1 MNHVANL
8 RGDPVGDLKL
18 SVSLG
23 YWQDRPPQE
32 ALTTAVAA
40 ERLGY
45 AGLWLGEMATYDV
58 FSLATTVAART
69 ERIPLTLGPL
79 AVGVRDPMTIAR
91 GVASV
96 ADLSGRPIAVALGSS
111 SPVVVRDWHGRE
123 HRRAG
128 TALRESATALRA
140 LLDGERTTMQGT
152 VVRTRGYRLRLPA
165 PKSELTVA
173 AFGPTAVRTAAAHAD
188 RMVLN
193 LLTPDSAASLVR
205 QVRSAAAELGRPTP
219 KVAAWI
225 TAAVDPSPQAVE
237 QLRRGL
243 VGYLAAPGY
252 DAMFEAAGFGEV
264 VAYAR
269 TGPHPKE
276 LLAAVPPE
284 ITSAVG
290 LVGDLATARSRLAE
304 YAAAGIDEVAL
315 VASSTDADPGGE
327 RTLSALREQ

>member
-1 MNHVANL
+1 VELTGNL
-8 RGDPVGDLKL
+8 EL
-18 SVSLG
+18 SVSPG

-32 ALTTAVAA
+32 ALTTAALA
-40 ERLGY
+40 DQLGY

-58 FSLATTVAART
+58 FSLATAVASRTARV
-69 ERIPLTLGPL
+69 PLTLGPL

-96 ADLSGRPIAVALGSS
+96 ADLTGRHVSVAIGSS

-123 HRRAG
+123 HRGSG
-128 TALRESATALRA
+128 TALRESALALRP
-140 LLDGERTTMQGT
+140 LLNGERTTAEGS

-165 PKSELTVA
+165 PKSPLTVA
-173 AFGPTAVRTAAAHAD
+173 AFGPGAVRTAAAFAD

-193 LLTPDSAASLVR
+193 LLTPQSAAALVR
-205 QVRSAAAELGRPTP
+205 QVRLAAAEFGRPAP
-219 KVAAWI
+219 RVAAWV
-225 TAAVDPSPQAVE
+225 TAAVDPSPEAVE

-269 TGPHPKE
+269 TRPHPRE

-284 ITSAVG
+284 ITAAVG
-290 LVGDLATARSRLAE
+290 LAGGVTSIRARLAE
-304 YAAAGIDEVAL
+304 YAAAGVDEVAL
-315 VASSTDADPGGE
+315 VPSSTEADPCGE
-327 RTLSALREQ
+327 RTLTALRPQQPA